1 MPAEQS
7 PAPDP
12 PPTGGNG
19 NLWAK
24 GSSSLL
30 SFGVCSDAGP
40 SRADNEDYAVAY
52 TPGDPSEPWDRGP
65 LFVVADGMGGHA
77 AGEVASRVAVETLVE
92 HWTSTP
98 FDQPGAALRSAVR
111 AANLAV
117 IDASAA
123 PGRGGM
129 GTTLTALTLNGTEAF
144 IAHVG
149 DTRAYLVRG
158 ETCTQLTTDH
168 SRVGEMLRMKLVTVE
183 QAAVHPARSQLT
195 KSLGADPL
203 VQVQL
208 VRQPVKSGDV
218 LVLCC
223 DGLWDAVAGP
233 EMATLVAAGSV
244 GSAGAAARRL
254 VETAVARKAADNVT
268 AVVVRM
274 HSDRPIPPAPSR
286 RSFFRR
292 ARS

>member
-1 MPAEQS
+1 
-7 PAPDP
+7 
-12 PPTGGNG
+12 
-19 NLWAK
+19 
-24 GSSSLL
+24 
-30 SFGVCSDAGP
+30 
-40 SRADNEDYAVAY
+40 
-52 TPGDPSEPWDRGP
+52 
-65 LFVVADGMGGHA
+65 
-77 AGEVASRVAVETLVE
+77 
-92 HWTSTP
+92 
-98 FDQPGAALRSAVR
+98 
-111 AANLAV
+111 
-117 IDASAA
+117 
-123 PGRGGM
+123 
-129 GTTLTALTLNGTEAF
+129 
-144 IAHVG
+144 
-149 DTRAYLVRG
+149 
-158 ETCTQLTTDH
+158 
-168 SRVGEMLRMKLVTVE
+168 MLRMKLLTVE

-208 VRQPVKSGDV
+208 VRQPVRSGDV

>member
-1 MPAEQS
+1 
-7 PAPDP
+7 
-12 PPTGGNG
+12 
-19 NLWAK
+19 
-24 GSSSLL
+24 LL
-30 SFGVCSDAGP
+30 SFGVCSDPGP
-40 SRADNEDYAVAY
+40 SRVDNEDYAVAY
-52 TPGDPSEPWDRGP
+52 TPGDPNEPWERGP
-65 LFVVADGMGGHA
+65 LFVIADGMGGHA
-77 AGEVASRVAVETLVE
+77 AGEVASRVAVETVAH
-92 HWTSTP
+92 HWTTTP
-98 FDQPGAALRSAVR
+98 FDQPGSALRTAAR

-117 IDASAA
+117 IDASSE
-123 PGRGGM
+123 PGRSGM
-129 GTTLTALTLNGTEAF
+129 GTTLTALTLNGHEAF

-149 DTRAYLVRG
+149 DTRAYLIRG
-158 ETCTQLTTDH
+158 ESCTQLTTDH
-168 SRVGEMLRMKLVTVE
+168 SRVGEMLRMKLITVE
-183 QAAVHPARSQLT
+183 QAAMHPARSQLT

-208 VRQPVKSGDV
+208 VHQPVQSGDV

-244 GSAGAAARRL
+244 GSAGSAARRL

-274 HSDRPIPPAPSR
+274 NSDRPIPPTASR